1 MNSPQIQLLWQR
13 CGVKYLQAEN
23 EQQEQIDRKIDQQG
37 DGNMRSQ
44 EEIQGTIRAR
54 RTIPLQP
61 IKKRHRPPNQPD
73 NAQRRGHDR
82 RVQVIHGHRDQIAAP
97 PPQSTDRKHQTLAQS
112 LIPLYSHQRIAINL
126 SYNQI
131 RTN

>member
-1 MNSPQIQLLWQR
+1 MIIINQYPIIVMRDVIKQQYIMNSPQIQLLWQR

-37 DGNMRSQ
+37 DGHMRSQ
-44 EEIQGTIRAR
+44 EEIQGTSRAR

-73 NAQRRGHDR
+73 NAQRRDHDR
-82 RVQVIHGHRDQIAAP
+82 RVQVIHGHRDQIAAEVP
-97 PPQSTDRKHQTLAQS
+97 RNRPTENTKP
-112 LIPLYSHQRIAINL
+112 
-126 SYNQI
+126 
-131 RTN
+131 